1 MTVVEAIV
9 KWLKEA
15 RINKISTDS
24 LPGQSVAYGI
34 AKAPTQ
40 NVKTF
45 VSGRRIYTDYY
56 DFLARLDSKTD
67 AERVNNHNSWRNCLS
82 GYMSRMYRSC
92 TRSFRNILS
101 AVIYR

>member
-15 RINKISTDS
+15 RINKISTDA

-45 VSGRRIYTDYY
+45 VSGR
-56 DFLARLDSKTD
+56 
-67 AERVNNHNSWRNCLS
+67 
-82 GYMSRMYRSC
+82 
-92 TRSFRNILS
+92 
-101 AVIYR
+101 